1 MNTIRMTEQALID
14 TCKKMVEE
22 KLNLPGN
29 GSWKQRDF
37 QYLSD
42 LIFEKTNTR
51 ISLSTLK
58 RIWKNED
65 NRTPQL
71 YTLNALAHLLDYKSW
86 NEFRKAQIPAATF
99 ANSPEPSTLKEIY
112 RNPKRIYW
120 LVVPVVLLLG
130 LLAFLYFKPHS
141 GYDPATVVFKSKK
154 NVATGVPNTVVFE
167 YDISKIDFDSA
178 FIQHTWD
185 ERKRARVSKENHF
198 QTFIYYY
205 PGFHSARLTIDG
217 KIVKREKVSIST
229 IGWEAV
235 IDDEVSQEVP
245 RYMPKNEIVS
255 DGRLYVSREMLTK
268 QDIPVENKNYFINY
282 FNVGNLDS
290 INAANF
296 TLETRIKNDPA
307 EGALVCQYSQVT
319 LICENGMISLPFCYP
334 GCASKIHLHVGEVF
348 RDGNKNDLSPFG
360 CDLSTWRNIKIKTSG
375 KKVIVSIDD
384 KPIYD
389 LTYTKDLG
397 KIAGFHYKFY
407 GSGSVDMINLR
418 NAQDKLI
425 YQEDF

>member
-1 MNTIRMTEQALID
+1 MTEQALID

-22 KLNLPGN
+22 KLSLPGN

-42 LIFEKTNTR
+42 LIFEKTSTR

-71 YTLNALAHLLDYKSW
+71 YTLNALVHLLDYKSW
-86 NEFRKAQIPAATF
+86 NEFRTEQMPSVAGGDEPATVHA
-99 ANSPEPSTLKEIY
+99 AGPQ
-112 RNPKRIYW
+112 RNRFYW
-120 LVVPVVLLLG
+120 LVIPIVLMVG
-130 LLAFLYFKPHS
+130 AVAFFYLKPAKS
-141 GYDPATVVFKSKK
+141 IDPARVLFTSKK

-167 YDISKIDFDSA
+167 YDISKVDFDSA

-185 ERKRARVSKENHF
+185 ERKRARVTKENHF

-205 PGFHSARLTIDG
+205 PGFHVARLTIDG
-217 KIVKREKVSIST
+217 KIIKRQKINIST
-229 IGWEAV
+229 AGWEAV
-235 IDDEVSQEVP
+235 VDDDVSQDIP
-245 RYMPKNEIVS
+245 RYIPNNEIVR
-255 DGRLYVSREMLTK
+255 DGRLYVSKEMLVK
-268 QDIPVENKNYFINY
+268 QEVPVEDKNFFVNY

-290 INAANF
+290 VSAANF
-296 TLETRIKNDPA
+296 TLETSIRNDPA

-319 LICENGMISLPFCYP
+319 LICENGMISIPFCYP
-334 GCASKIHLHVGEVF
+334 GCASKAHLHVAEVF

-360 CDLSTWRNIKIKTSG
+360 CDLSGWRNIRIK
-375 KKVIVSIDD
+375 SIDRNVSVLID
-384 KPIYD
+384 GKPVYN

-397 KIAGFHYKFY
+397 RIAGFHYKFY
-407 GSGSVDMINLR
+407 GCGSVDMIDLQDGR
-418 NAQDKLI
+418 NKVI
-425 YQEDF
+425 YKEEF